1 MCGEKSW
8 FVFCFTF
15 GFGCGYWL
23 IVHFLRLQVE
33 EVCVAT
39 SIDKCEGENISIR
52 EFNVVHQSCNSA
64 FLRSSIEEYDG
75 TLGSLEIL
83 LASCM
88 AASVSVLNF
97 GISTLKGSPP
107 CKTHWR
113 KKMFTALDIS
123 MPSSLNS
130 SFASF

>member
-1 MCGEKSW
+1 MTASVDKS
-8 FVFCFTF
+8 
-15 GFGCGYWL
+15 
-23 IVHFLRLQVE
+23 
-33 EVCVAT
+33 
-39 SIDKCEGENISIR
+39 EGENISIR
-52 EFNVVHQSCNSA
+52 ELNVVHQSCNNA

-83 LASCM
+83 LASCI
-88 AASVSVLNF
+88 AASVSALNF
-97 GISTLKGSPP
+97 GISTLKGRPP

-130 SFASF
+130 SFASVFTLLSIRI